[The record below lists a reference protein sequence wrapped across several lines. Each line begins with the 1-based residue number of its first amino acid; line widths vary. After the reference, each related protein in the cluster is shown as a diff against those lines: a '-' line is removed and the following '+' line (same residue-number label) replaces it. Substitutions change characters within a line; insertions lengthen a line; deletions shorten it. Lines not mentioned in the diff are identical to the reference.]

1 MRTIDIEKA
10 SKPLSEY
17 ARELGDDII
26 VLTSHDKPV
35 AAIVSL
41 RKVDEESLRLSIHPE
56 FMELIENAR
65 EEFRRGETISLDQ
78 IKCEFLQ

>member
-1 MRTIDIEKA
+1 MRTIDIAKA

-65 EEFRRGETISLDQ
+65 EEFPRGEAISLDQ
-78 IKCEFLQ
+78 IKRKFH